1 MTQGV
6 DLQTAYELM
15 REANDILMAR
25 NERLRNEFA
34 RLNPQHVKR
43 SDESR
48 MAFDRWLERLK

>member
-34 RLNPQHVKR
+34 RLNPGLKD
-43 SDESR
+43 DEFHR
-48 MAFDRWLERLK
+48 GFDRWLEKMK